1 MAVWPGPPPGQ
12 IKAQRIFV
20 FRYPRDPLLMHP
32 RDSHAPR
39 LSIHLAFC
47 FGGLMLLLSSAVH
60 AAGDEVVEIDSL
72 QALAEYAK
80 QSNVSVRLKPGEYR
94 IDDDSLIQTVEIPG
108 FRAGKP
114 QDKPKRAAT
123 LFHFSGNRSHYD
135 LTDTTILFN
144 NQVKASKAFAK
155 IDQSVVFVSGNGNT
169 IHRLTVLQ
177 QGDQAPAHRG
187 TAVVVIGDQNTLS
200 DADLLVT
207 GSYPYGYGHLLGKG
221 GGAIVKHHKYSGIL
235 IAGKKNTLDGV
246 KLRQHAYGHGIF
258 MQGAVDT
265 LIKDCYVE
273 GEVRSTNDMLAETRG
288 PAFDAGFKS
297 LYPPGRIVPDQM
309 KSLAE
314 DGIRTY
320 PAGGMVSTRTE
331 RVTVIG
337 CTIVNMRSGVCFGFE
352 KGPSKIIDTTSTG
365 HQERGFSIG
374 SNGVIKNCKGDAA
387 NGPLLTFLGPKF
399 KNATIDLQIIDTLGP
414 YPVPRVLEI
423 NGTGH
428 QISLKNADGKK
439 RQSDT
444 PIVFGASEWEDI
456 KYWRAPDSKRSQY
469 SGAYDCIV
477 RNETGLPIL
486 LTDLTRDNKIL
497 TNGKIV
503 RDKGKNNQIKQ
514 RR

>member
-1 MAVWPGPPPGQ
+1 MHLPKPNQ
-12 IKAQRIFV
+12 ITSRV
-20 FRYPRDPLLMHP
+20 Y
-32 RDSHAPR
+32 
-39 LSIHLAFC
+39 LAFC
-47 FGGLMLLLSSAVH
+47 LCGLVVFFGNAVR
-60 AAGDEVVEIDSL
+60 AAGDDIVEIDSL
-72 QALAEYAK
+72 RALAEYAT
-80 QSNVSVRLKPGEYR
+80 QSNVNVRLKPGDYR
-94 IDDDSLIQTVEIPG
+94 IDDDSLIQTMEIPG

-114 QDKPKRAAT
+114 QDKPKRVAT

-169 IHRLTVLQ
+169 IHGLTVLQ

-187 TAVVVIGDQNTLS
+187 TAVVVIGSKNTLS
-200 DADLLVT
+200 NADLLVT

-221 GGAIVKHHKYSGIL
+221 GGAIVNHRKYSGIL
-235 IAGKKNTLDGV
+235 IAGKKNILDGV

-273 GEVRSTNDMLAETRG
+273 GEVRSTNDMLAESSG
-288 PAFDAGFKS
+288 PAIDAGFKS

-331 RVTVIG
+331 RVTVTG

-352 KGPSKIIDTTSTG
+352 KGPSKIVDTTSTG

-399 KNATIDLQIIDTLGP
+399 KDATIDLQIIDTLGP

-428 QISLKNADGKK
+428 QIRLKNADGKM

-444 PIVFGASEWEDI
+444 PIVLGASEWEDI
-456 KYWRAPDSKRSQY
+456 KHWRAPDTDRSRY
-469 SGAYDCIV
+469 SGAYDCTV
-477 RNETGLPIL
+477 VNQTGLPML
-486 LTDLTRDNKIL
+486 LTDLTRDNTIV
-497 TNGKIV
+497 TNGEVV
-503 RDKGKNNQIKQ
+503 RDDGQNNRIKQ
-514 RR
+514 RQ